1 MDLDPQLATR
11 ITAEISRRMELS
23 KTPIPIGV
31 SNRHVHM
38 SQEHWDALFGQG
50 SRPTKYRDTRQPGWW
65 AANETV
71 DLQGPKGRIGKV
83 RLVGPHRPKTQVE
96 LSRTDAMA
104 LGINPPVRG
113 SGKVSGSCG
122 VRIIGP
128 KATIDLQEGAIIAS
142 RHLHLHPREAQ
153 AMGLKDGEI
162 MRVRCGIG
170 GPRELVLEQVLVR
183 VSDSFALELH
193 LDTDEANAAW
203 VKSGELCN
211 IC

>member
-1 MDLDPQLATR
+1 MDQGLGFADR
-11 ITAEISRRMELS
+11 ITAEVVRRMELS
-23 KTPIPIGV
+23 KTAIPIGV

-50 SRPTKYRDTRQPGWW
+50 SQLTKYRDTRQPGWW
-65 AANETV
+65 AANEAV
-71 DLQGPKGRIGKV
+71 DLEGPKGRIRKV

-104 LGINPPVRG
+104 LGIDPPVRG
-113 SGKVSGSCG
+113 SGKVAGSCG
-122 VRIIGP
+122 VRLIGP
-128 KATIDLQEGAIIAS
+128 RATIDLEEGVIIAS

-183 VSDSFALELH
+183 VSDTFALEVH

-203 VKSGELCN
+203 VKSGDICN